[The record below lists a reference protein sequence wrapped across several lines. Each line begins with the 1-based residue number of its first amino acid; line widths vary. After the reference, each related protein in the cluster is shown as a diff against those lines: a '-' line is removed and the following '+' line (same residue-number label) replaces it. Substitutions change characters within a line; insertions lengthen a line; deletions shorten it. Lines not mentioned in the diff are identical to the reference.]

1 MSHMFQDVKKVCLHL
16 ITRLYHVPVF
26 CSQDDGSDDGAKF
39 SSENNNDDDFGGG
52 DDDDDFGGGGG
63 GFGDWSPS
71 RSPVSTLTH
80 YIQSLV
86 NAHCI

>member
-1 MSHMFQDVKKVCLHL
+1 MSKKVGLHL
-16 ITRLYHVPVF
+16 ITRLYHIPVF
-26 CSQDDGSDDGAKF
+26 CSQDDDDEGARF
-39 SSENNNDDDFGGG
+39 SGE

-63 GFGDWSPS
+63 GFGDWSPP

-86 NAHCI
+86 NAHRI